1 MYTNVHSQNNYQANL
16 SNRSYGFK
24 ELAVLYFPNIA
35 PASASIRLKQWI
47 KDDVEL
53 LGSLEETNY
62 HLRNR
67 ANITKKYRRNKS
79 HNEHMNAPVAQ
90 PLPRLQPTPFGGGT
104 PCGKGGDHAH
114 RLSASPKG
122 GREGGRTKIPLY
134 KFIDN
139 SVSIPLPAF
148 IYG

>member
-62 HLRNR
+62 HLSNR
-67 ANITKKYRRNKS
+67 ILTPKQRDLITTTFGSPFCPRSAAAPTATAHPLRWG
-79 HNEHMNAPVAQ
+79 NALRQGGRPR
-90 PLPRLQPTPFGGGT
+90 PPTKRLPQRGTGGG
-104 PCGKGGDHAH
+104 
-114 RLSASPKG
+114 
-122 GREGGRTKIPLY
+122 
-134 KFIDN
+134 
-139 SVSIPLPAF
+139 
-148 IYG
+148 

>member
-1 MYTNVHSQNNYQANL
+1 MNDLQ
-16 SNRSYGFK
+16 RSRSHGYSPPLRWG
-24 ELAVLYFPNIA
+24 ER
-35 PASASIRLKQWI
+35 PAAR
-47 KDDVEL
+47 
-53 LGSLEETNY
+53 
-62 HLRNR
+62 
-67 ANITKKYRRNKS
+67 
-79 HNEHMNAPVAQ
+79 
-90 PLPRLQPTPFGGGT
+90 
-104 PCGKGGDHAH
+104 GGDHAH

>member
-53 LGSLEETNY
+53 LGSLEET
-62 HLRNR
+62 
-67 ANITKKYRRNKS
+67 
-79 HNEHMNAPVAQ
+79 
-90 PLPRLQPTPFGGGT
+90 
-104 PCGKGGDHAH
+104 
-114 RLSASPKG
+114 LSL
-122 GREGGRTKIPLY
+122 IH
-134 KFIDN
+134 I
-139 SVSIPLPAF
+139 
-148 IYG
+148 